1 MIRIVLNGAAGRMG
15 RAVEAAAAG
24 ATDLAV
30 VARVDRRANFPVGV
44 GVEGMTRQGSGPPM
58 GAQGSVN
65 AGAASSSDEW
75 SEDVAAVTRAGDV
88 VVDFSGPEGA
98 RAAATACAATG
109 AALVTGST
117 GLTPADDAALRE
129 AARRI
134 AVLKASNFSLGVAAL
149 RQALRAALAA
159 VPASWD
165 VEIVERHHRMKQDS
179 PSGTALT
186 LANDVRAARGLGD
199 DAVRHGRQGVVGPRP
214 ASELGMHAVRGG
226 TWVGDH
232 QVLLAGEGE
241 WLELRHVAQDRAA
254 FAHGALAAARF
265 VAAAP
270 AGYYTLEAVLRGP
283 GARGSG

>member
-1 MIRIVLNGAAGRMG
+1 MIRVVLVGAAGRMG
-15 RAVEAAAAG
+15 RAVEAAASG
-24 ATDLAV
+24 AQDV
-30 VARVDRRANFPVGV
+30 KIVARVERRANFPVSV
-44 GVEGMTRQGSGPPM
+44 GVAGSIGGGSGS
-58 GAQGSVN
+58 AVSV
-65 AGAASSSDEW
+65 ADREATTTEAW
-75 SEDVAAVTRAGDV
+75 SEDVAQVARAGDV

-98 RAAATACAATG
+98 RAAARACAASG
-109 AALVTGST
+109 AALVSGST
-117 GLTPADDAALRE
+117 GLSPADEAALRE
-129 AARRI
+129 AAERV

-165 VEIVERHHRMKQDS
+165 VEIVERHHRLKQDS
-179 PSGTALT
+179 PSGTALS
-186 LANDVRAARGLGD
+186 LVADVRAARGLGE
-199 DAVRHGRQGVVGPRP
+199 DAIRHGRHGVVGPRP
-214 ASELGMHAVRGG
+214 APEVGVHAVRGG

-265 VAAAP
+265 VATAP

-283 GARGSG
+283 GARGGG